1 MTASAWIS
9 AMAVAL
15 AIFAGCP
22 QHLQASEEG
31 AKGLF
36 FEQLDNPGQKLNTGI
51 QYWIELQREGKFLK
65 VNNKYPFRSGDR
77 IRFHVKANIDGYAY
91 VLLSSGSRGEQSV
104 LFPEPHEDNKIVRGK
119 DYALP
124 SDGFLTFDEHP
135 GVEKVSLVVSRLPMD
150 ATAYLRERNEQERTL
165 VASAAPGS
173 KDLIP
178 SKILLSYTP
187 PPAPAAS
194 PANATPG
201 ARPAAAGAARAEP
214 PPQARLAEPSKGN
227 GKAKPASLAVQTG
240 KEKPAAEPPVQ
251 PRRKRS
257 PRQKIV
263 VAGGSAGKPAVAA
276 KPAASK
282 PTLENDAG
290 VVTVVFNDPSGVL
303 SLEVDLE
310 HI

>member
-1 MTASAWIS
+1 MSLNNVL
-9 AMAVAL
+9 AMAASL
-15 AIFAGCP
+15 LLLAGCP
-22 QHLQASEEG
+22 QFSYAGEEG

-36 FEQLDNPGQKLNTGI
+36 LEQLDNPAQKLNTGI
-51 QYWIELQREGKFLK
+51 QYWIELKREGQFLK

-91 VLLSSGSRGEQSV
+91 VLLTSGSRGEQSV

-124 SDGFLTFDEHP
+124 SDGFLIFDEHP

-187 PPAPAAS
+187 PPAVAEWPAK
-194 PANATPG
+194 ATPG
-201 ARPAAAGAARAEP
+201 THPAAAEPYRAEQA
-214 PPQARLAEPSKGN
+214 PQTRLADSSKGN
-227 GKAKPASLAVQTG
+227 GKGRPASLAVQTG
-240 KEKPAAEPPVQ
+240 REKRAAEPPVR
-251 PRRKRS
+251 RRKRG
-257 PRQKIV
+257 PKQKIV

-276 KPAASK
+276 KPASSK
-282 PTLENDAG
+282 PAVENQSG

-303 SLEVDLE
+303 ALEVDLQ